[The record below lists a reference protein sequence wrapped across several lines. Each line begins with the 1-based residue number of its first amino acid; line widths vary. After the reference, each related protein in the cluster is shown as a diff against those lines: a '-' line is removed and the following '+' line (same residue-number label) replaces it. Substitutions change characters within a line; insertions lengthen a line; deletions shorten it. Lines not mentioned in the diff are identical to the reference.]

1 MSENWAGS
9 FNSEVKGQKSKVRSN
24 VTGTGYNVAGTRYK
38 VASTRYKAP
47 SLVAFVVL
55 IVAVSTTASSH
66 ATVAAAQAPAVQSS
80 APIAPRALLDTYC
93 VTCHNQRTKT
103 AGLMFDT
110 MDLAKLP
117 EHGDVWEK
125 TVRKLRGGMMPPP
138 GVRRPDQASVDSMVS
153 WLERSLDEAAAA
165 HPNPGRVALH
175 RLNRAEYAA
184 AIEDL
189 LGIKIDPAA
198 LLPKDDEAEG
208 FDNVASV
215 LTVSPSFLDQY
226 ISAARVVSARA
237 VGNPAARP
245 GSQTYRPTRG
255 SDQSLR
261 VDGLPLGTRGGLL
274 VEHLFPADGDYKF
287 NIPNMAIA
295 GYVRG
300 MEYKHTLIVTIDGV
314 KVFQNTIGGE
324 DDIKAIDQQQAPAVA
339 AINSRFLDIPVKV
352 TAGPHKV
359 GVTFVARTFAEPD
372 EVLHSFRP
380 SAGEDRIPRIGSL
393 EIQGPFN
400 PTGVSQTPSRARV
413 FVCQPKSASDELPC
427 AKTILSALARKAY
440 RRPITNADLDAPIQF
455 YSAARALGDFDTA
468 IRDALPTI
476 LASPKF
482 LYRAERSPAG
492 LAPGSIH
499 AIGDVE
505 LASRLSF
512 FLIGRAP
519 DDELLTAAERGTL
532 TTPTVLEAQVRR
544 LLADPRSESLV
555 TSFAFQWLKMRALEE
570 IDPDPI
576 IFPNFDDSLRAAF
589 RREMELFVDSIL
601 REDRPVLELLTAN
614 HTFVNERLAL
624 HYGIP
629 DVRGDRFRRVTL
641 TDANRWGL
649 LGKGA
654 VLLTTSYANRTA
666 PVLRGAWILENLLGT
681 PPSPPPPD
689 VEAFQEN
696 KDGEKQRSVREI
708 MEQHRAKPSCNAC
721 HGVMDPLGFSLEN
734 FDAIGEW
741 RAEDRYAGT
750 AIDASGKLVDGTAV
764 NSPADLRVALTRR
777 PEQFVQTLTERLM
790 TYALGRTVDYYD
802 MPAVRK
808 IVREAARDQY
818 RFSSIVMGIVRSDA
832 FRMRMVPE
840 AERPSS
846 STASL
851 TSDQDRRP

>member
-1 MSENWAGS
+1 M
-9 FNSEVKGQKSKVRSN
+9 
-24 VTGTGYNVAGTRYK
+24 TGTGYNVAGTRYK

-47 SLVAFVVL
+47 SLVAFVAL

-274 VEHLFPADGDYKF
+274 VEHLFPADGDFKF

>member
-1 MSENWAGS
+1 M
-9 FNSEVKGQKSKVRSN
+9 
-24 VTGTGYNVAGTRYK
+24 TGTGYNVAGTRYK
-38 VASTRYKAP
+38 VASTRCKAP
-47 SLVAFVVL
+47 SLVAFVAL
-55 IVAVSTTASSH
+55 IVAVSTTASSR
-66 ATVAAAQAPAVQSS
+66 ATAAAAQAPAAQSS

-519 DDELLTAAERGTL
+519 DDELLTVAERRTL

>member
-1 MSENWAGS
+1 
-9 FNSEVKGQKSKVRSN
+9 
-24 VTGTGYNVAGTRYK
+24 
-38 VASTRYKAP
+38 
-47 SLVAFVVL
+47 
-55 IVAVSTTASSH
+55 
-66 ATVAAAQAPAVQSS
+66 VQSS

-440 RRPITNADLDAPIQF
+440 RRPITNADLDAPIHF

>member
-47 SLVAFVVL
+47 SLVAFVAL

-274 VEHLFPADGDYKF
+274 IEHLFPADGDYKF

>member
-38 VASTRYKAP
+38 VASTRCKAP
-47 SLVAFVVL
+47 SLVAFVAL

-519 DDELLTAAERGTL
+519 DDELLTVAERRTL

>member
-47 SLVAFVVL
+47 SLVAFVAL

-808 IVREAARDQY
+808 IVREAAREQY